1 MVKRITEYLG
11 KIKDV
16 VGGFIVALLFGYLIG
31 TVVWLALTELGII
44 SETFFNSD
52 DVFIVDRN
60 EKVIIWYSVFSMIM
74 LSNLIFHPQSK
85 IDFYYHMKNLFG
97 DKK

>member
-1 MVKRITEYLG
+1 MVKKIKEYLG

-16 VGGFIVALLFGYLIG
+16 VGIFFVSLLLGYIVG
-31 TVVWLALTELGII
+31 TAVWLILTELGIF

-74 LSNLIFHPQSK
+74 LSILIFNPWR
-85 IDFYYHMKNLFG
+85 
-97 DKK
+97 

>member
-16 VGGFIVALLFGYLIG
+16 VGIFFVALLFGYLVG
-31 TVVWLALTELGII
+31 TVVWLALTELGIF

-74 LSNLIFHPQSK
+74 LSILIFTQNN
-85 IDFYYHMKNLFG
+85 IQILLR
-97 DKK
+97 

>member
-1 MVKRITEYLG
+1 MVKKIKEYLG

-16 VGGFIVALLFGYLIG
+16 VGIFFVSLLLGYIVG
-31 TVVWLALTELGII
+31 TAVWLILTELGIF

-74 LSNLIFHPQSK
+74 LSILIFTQNNIHA
-85 IDFYYHMKNLFG
+85 YMKNLFG

>member
-1 MVKRITEYLG
+1 MVKKIKEYLG
-11 KIKDV
+11 KISGV
-16 VGGFIVALLFGYLIG
+16 VGGFFVSLLLGYIFG
-31 TVVWLALTELGII
+31 TAVWLILTELGIF

-74 LSNLIFHPQSK
+74 LSILIFTQN
-85 IDFYYHMKNLFG
+85 DFYAYMKNLFG

>member
-11 KIKDV
+11 KISDV

-74 LSNLIFHPQSK
+74 LSILIFTQN
-85 IDFYYHMKNLFG
+85 DFYAYMKNLFG

>member
-16 VGGFIVALLFGYLIG
+16 VGIFFVALLLGYLVG

-74 LSNLIFHPQSK
+74 LSILIFTQN
-85 IDFYYHMKNLFG
+85 DFYAYMKNLFG